1 MNPNKTLPTVSAR
14 AFSTEFGVPIA
25 TVTAAAKHHGI
36 KKSGTA
42 DNSPLLLTPEA
53 QCKVFEFHKAEL
65 EREIAQSKREIIATN
80 NELIKQ
86 AEFLCSLTG
95 LTGSPVMMRAAEE
108 SLAEH
113 RANKLTCLDCSAA
126 RVHTAATR
134 IQAMIANYRGSKV

>member
-1 MNPNKTLPTVSAR
+1 VNPNKPPTARSAR
-14 AFSTEFGVPIA
+14 AFSAEYNVPLA
-25 TVTAAAKHHGI
+25 TVTAAAKQLGI
-36 KKSGTA
+36 QKAGPG
-42 DNSPLLLTPEA
+42 DNSPLLLTVEA

-65 EREIAQSKREIIATN
+65 EREIAQSQREIVASN
-80 NELIKQ
+80 NALVKQ
-86 AEFLCSLTG
+86 AEFLCALTG

-134 IQAMIANYRGSKV
+134 IQAMIANYRGIKV